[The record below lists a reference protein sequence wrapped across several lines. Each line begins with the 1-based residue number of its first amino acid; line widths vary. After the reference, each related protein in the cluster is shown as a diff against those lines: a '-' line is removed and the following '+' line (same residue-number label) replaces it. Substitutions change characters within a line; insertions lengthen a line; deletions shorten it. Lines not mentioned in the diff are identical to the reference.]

1 MEAKRAAAL
10 PHGGG
15 WLYEP
20 KWDGFRVLVF
30 RADDRVALQSKNGQP
45 LERYFP
51 EVVERIANLPGG
63 EFVIDGELVIA
74 RGEEYSFDDLLLR
87 IHPASSRIRKLA
99 AETPASLIV
108 FDLLAENDLDLTAL
122 PLTERRRRLEQ
133 LMRVIGGPDLRLS
146 PGTEDE
152 ALAERWFAEIPNL
165 EGVMA
170 KRLDSPYRSG
180 RRDGMVKVKK
190 LETADCVVGGF
201 RYLTG
206 SSLIGSLLLGLYG
219 PDGLL
224 HHVGMVSAF
233 TEQKRKE
240 VTAKVEPFAGGEG
253 FTGNAPGGP
262 SRWSGGKEKPY
273 VPLRP
278 ALVCE
283 VQYDYFNQGRF
294 RHGTKFLRWR
304 PDKDPQACTFAQVMN

>member
-10 PHGGG
+10 PHGEG

-30 RADDRVALQSKNGQP
+30 RSGANVALQSKSGQP

-51 EVVERIANLPGG
+51 EVVERMAALPAID
-63 EFVIDGELVIA
+63 FVLDGEIVIA
-74 RGEEYSFDDLLLR
+74 RGDEFSFDDLLLR
-87 IHPASSRIRKLA
+87 IHPAASRVRKLA

-108 FDLLAENDLDLTAL
+108 FDLLAEGDRDLSGL
-122 PLTERRRRLEQ
+122 PLAERRRRLEQ
-133 LMRVIGGPDLRLS
+133 LMRLIGGPDLRLS

-152 ALAERWFAEIPNL
+152 ALAETWFETIPGL

-170 KRLDSPYRSG
+170 KRLDLPYRSG
-180 RRDGMVKVKK
+180 RRDGMVKIKK
-190 LETADCVVGGF
+190 LQSADCVVGGF
-201 RYLTG
+201 RYLEG
-206 SSLIGSLLLGLYG
+206 GKLVGSLLLGLYG
-219 PDGLL
+219 DDGRL
-224 HHVGMVSAF
+224 HHVGMTSAF
-233 TEQKRKE
+233 TAQKRAE
-240 VTAKVEPFAGGEG
+240 ITAKVAPLAGGEG

-278 ALVCE
+278 ELVCE
-283 VQYDYFNQGRF
+283 VEYDYFNQGRF

-304 PDKDPQACTFAQVMN
+304 PDKEPRACTFEQVG